1 MLKTSAKEFLKEN
14 SPISKLRWLRD
25 TQDATGYD
33 KVLWQKMVDMGWTA
47 LTIPEAYG
55 GLEFGYTG
63 LGQILEETGKTLTAS
78 PLVST
83 VLLGATAINLGGN
96 VLQKETW
103 LPQIAAGELVIGF
116 ALEEGKHHSPNQLS
130 TVVKATADGG
140 NIELVRNDA
149 QISFTFTNGKNTT
162 PTTIY

>member
-1 MLKTSAKEFLKEN
+1 MDGK
-14 SPISKLRWLRD
+14 R
-25 TQDATGYD
+25 
-33 KVLWQKMVDMGWTA
+33 
-47 LTIPEAYG
+47 
-55 GLEFGYTG
+55 
-63 LGQILEETGKTLTAS
+63 QILEETGKTLTAS